1 MIRMPHRSVT
11 RFFIPLIDVLL
22 LLFSIFLLMP
32 VVSEEESAE
41 GETPAS
47 MSREDMADTV
57 ESLKR
62 ELKDK
67 ADELQKYEAMQQPLQ
82 EIEKMRAE
90 LERLRKEKEQA
101 LKRSTFVRVL
111 DIDGDGRLSFFDAAS
126 LDNPVMPIHDE
137 KMARALI
144 ERHKMEAG
152 EHTLY
157 YHFLMPRKATGF
169 PTQQQELD
177 YKGWFA
183 RVANSLKERL
193 P

>member
-32 VVSEEESAE
+32 VVSEEKGGE
-41 GETPAS
+41 GETS
-47 MSREDMADTV
+47 LSREDMADTV

-62 ELKDK
+62 ELKNK
-67 ADELQKYEAMQQPLQ
+67 VDELQKYETMQQPLQ

-111 DIDGDGRLSFFDAAS
+111 DIDGKTGSLSFFDPAN
-126 LDNPVMPIHDE
+126 LDNPVLPIHDA

-144 ERHKMEAG
+144 ARHKQEAG
-152 EHTLY
+152 EQQLY
-157 YHFLMPRKATGF
+157 YHFLMPRQAAGH
-169 PTQQQELD
+169 PTQADEIK
-177 YKGWFA
+177 YKRWFA
-183 RVANSLKERL
+183 GVANSLKEKL